1 MDYFLVAMT
10 IALLLLNWGIYTR
23 LTDGVEVSKNIQL
36 QLTGSSQDRY
46 LIKVLKNL
54 IATASAFAIII
65 LVILVLLPIMYNL
78 GRGWVRLPYILV
90 FFFTLAMVVN
100 FAELYCVG
108 PHGAFRYELIV
119 KRAKTFNVISAT
131 IACSFFLFAF

>member
-65 LVILVLLPIMYNL
+65 LVILVLLPNKVL
-78 GRGWVRLPYILV
+78 Q
-90 FFFTLAMVVN
+90 N
-100 FAELYCVG
+100 
-108 PHGAFRYELIV
+108 
-119 KRAKTFNVISAT
+119 
-131 IACSFFLFAF
+131 